1 MGKRL
6 SGRTRQVLEVIYRLG
21 EASAGDV
28 LRELPDLPS
37 YSAARSVL
45 RSLED
50 RGLVRHREKGM
61 RYVYSPTQSRQ
72 KASRKALSE
81 LLDTFFDG
89 SPLSAMSALLEISHD
104 REQQLDTG
112 ELERL
117 IDEAR
122 SEGR

>member
-1 MGKRL
+1 MAKRL

-89 SPLSAMSALLEISHD
+89 SPLSAMNALLEISRD